1 VGPVIK
7 PAIACRK
14 GFDNF
19 AVQGTLRGSPPTGN
33 ESVIGETLLWN
44 NTFLY
49 KIFKNSW
56 PEMEVNVTRYYGGN
70 GKIVPTSHPGQTSV
84 YLTPGPVPGRF
95 RMKDRLS
102 FTFHR
107 WGRF

>member
-1 VGPVIK
+1 LGPVIK

-56 PEMEVNVTRYYGGN
+56 PEMAVMLLAITVVTA
-70 GKIVPTSHPGQTSV
+70 
-84 YLTPGPVPGRF
+84 
-95 RMKDRLS
+95 RLS
-102 FTFHR
+102 RPATPVKH
-107 WGRF
+107 

>member
-1 VGPVIK
+1 MGPVIK

-56 PEMEVNVTRYYGGN
+56 PEMAVMLLAITVVTA
-70 GKIVPTSHPGQTSV
+70 
-84 YLTPGPVPGRF
+84 
-95 RMKDRLS
+95 RLS
-102 FTFHR
+102 RPATPVKHR
-107 WGRF
+107 YISPRAPCPVDFA